1 MSNVCTAYRS
11 FLTTETMIPYR
22 NLNSKS
28 QIKDNG
34 KIKKFIFDWQKSKY
48 KTKY

>member
-1 MSNVCTAYRS
+1 MLNGCTAFRF
-11 FLTTETMIPYR
+11 FLTTETMMPYR

-34 KIKKFIFDWQKSKY
+34 KLKKFIFDWQKSKY